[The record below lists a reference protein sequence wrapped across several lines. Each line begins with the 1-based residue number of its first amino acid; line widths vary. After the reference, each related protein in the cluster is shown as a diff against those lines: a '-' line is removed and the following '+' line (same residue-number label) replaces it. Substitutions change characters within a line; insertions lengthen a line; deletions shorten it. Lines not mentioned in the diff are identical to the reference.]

1 MFYTVA
7 MPIYNAAKTLDKC
20 IQAIIDQD
28 EKDYE
33 LILVNDGSN
42 DNSLEICHEWEKRY
56 PDVIKVID
64 KANSGSLET
73 RRRCITEARGDY
85 LYIVDSDDII
95 CNSSAL
101 KMIRKAIEKSGAD
114 MVIFPFVTNDGKRF
128 NFPFENNTVYEGEK
142 LKEIYSV
149 FLKDFVLNH
158 LWNKVFSRE
167 LIDWDNEDDYN
178 VPLTNG
184 TDLYQT
190 IPLISRAEKILY
202 VDEVFYQY
210 TFNGSSIT
218 HTFKPQIFKSMMT
231 NFERLIKYS
240 REWTYKPD
248 DYEFLIRYK
257 LMLIASTSAAKIRF
271 KNNMTKEKLIEFLKA
286 IGENQDFI
294 DMYTLKGLEA
304 KRKLILW
311 LLYHKKYNTLIRFMN
326 NKAD

>member
-1 MFYTVA
+1 
-7 MPIYNAAKTLDKC
+7 
-20 IQAIIDQD
+20 
-28 EKDYE
+28 
-33 LILVNDGSN
+33 
-42 DNSLEICHEWEKRY
+42 
-56 PDVIKVID
+56 
-64 KANSGSLET
+64 
-73 RRRCITEARGDY
+73 
-85 LYIVDSDDII
+85 
-95 CNSSAL
+95 
-101 KMIRKAIEKSGAD
+101 

-167 LIDWDNEDDYN
+167 LIDWDNDDDYN

-271 KNNMTKEKLIEFLKA
+271 KNNMTKEELIEFLKA